1 MNNIIIYGS
10 NYGTS
15 KRYAEE
21 MGRRMQVS
29 VVSYK
34 KLKDINE
41 YTDIIYIG
49 GLYAGG
55 VCGMS
60 KTLKKWKK
68 NEKKSLCIISVGVSN
83 HRAQENIETIRKNI
97 KLQLSDELYQ
107 MARIYH
113 LRGGINYTKLSG
125 PHKVMMGL
133 LYKKCKSIPEEKRDE
148 ETKALI
154 ETYNQIVDFVNFDE
168 LDAIVSDLNS
178 LALF

>member
-21 MGRRMQVS
+21 LGRRMQVE

-34 KLKDINE
+34 ELGDINE
-41 YTDIIYIG
+41 YTDVIYIG

-68 NEKKSLCIISVGVSN
+68 EKKSLCIISVGVSN
-83 HRAQENIETIRKNI
+83 HRGQKNIDAIRKNI
-97 KLQLSDELYQ
+97 KLQLPDELYR

-113 LRGGINYTKLSG
+113 LRGGIDYSKLSG
-125 PHKVMMGL
+125 THKVMMGL
-133 LYKKCKSIPEEKRDE
+133 LYKKCKSIPEEQRDE

-154 ETYNQIVDFVNFDE
+154 ETYNQKVDFVNFDD
-168 LDAIVSDLNS
+168 LDAIVDDLN
-178 LALF
+178 F

>member
-1 MNNIIIYGS
+1 MNNIIIYGT

-21 MGRRMQVS
+21 LGRRMQVS
-29 VVSYK
+29 VVAYK
-34 KLKDINE
+34 QLGDINE

-60 KTLKKWKK
+60 KTLKKWKTD
-68 NEKKSLCIISVGVSN
+68 EKKSLCIISVGLSN
-83 HRAQENIETIRKNI
+83 HRAQENIDVIRKNI
-97 KLQLSDELYQ
+97 KLQLPDELYQ

-113 LRGGINYTKLSG
+113 LRGGIDYSKLSG
-125 PHKVMMGL
+125 LHKVMMGL
-133 LYKKCKSIPEEKRDE
+133 LYKKCKNIPEGQRDE

-154 ETYNQIVDFVNFDE
+154 ETYNQKVDLVDFDD
-168 LDAIVSDLNS
+168 LDAIVDDLN
-178 LALF
+178 L